1 MPQLVPLNK
10 VIFAFVIFSFVISSF
25 VRLFI
30 SRILNSK
37 LFISLIRNE
46 ITCKGFKSN
55 VKHRKVFNKSRK
67 VFKDKKV
74 FKKPTL
80 NLGINLD
87 SIDILNK
94 DILKNLYGYKLIG
107 NSLFNLNPYSLFNTI
122 YGTDNVDKLISIFED
137 LGSIIS
143 ICEDNYSEQEN
154 IYLNSGIDIGKNIN
168 NIIALHN
175 KNIIPA
181 HGNLGLKKLIIA
193 NLNIITPGFTGDP
206 FSTPLSTLDR
216 NEGIGFN
223 RTTAKFLYDDWLVSS
238 YMLIW
243 EFNILNQAKLYLE
256 NLYNSNP
263 KQLSSEYKNA
273 YILWQNR
280 QFKIAGFNASNLK
293 EYLFIDNYNEDIVMF
308 REICE
313 DLLYVQLN
321 LILAVNIIS
330 YLHENKDNLNN
341 NIYSD
346 INNIFID
353 HIKKYC
359 LAYSCLQEL
368 RVYIINKYNVKHLNL
383 LYDKYFKQNIE
394 DKKYS
399 ENFYKKFPY
408 I

>member
-1 MPQLVPLNK
+1 MQQLVPLINK
-10 VIFAFVIFSFVISSF
+10 VIFAFLIFYFIISSF
-25 VRLFI
+25 VRSFI

-55 VKHRKVFNKSRK
+55 VKHRKVFNKSIK

-94 DILKNLYGYKLIG
+94 DILKNLYGCQLIG

-168 NIIALHN
+168 NIIELHN

-223 RTTAKFLYDDWLVSS
+223 RTTAKFFMMTD
-238 YMLIW
+238 
-243 EFNILNQAKLYLE
+243 
-256 NLYNSNP
+256 
-263 KQLSSEYKNA
+263 
-273 YILWQNR
+273 
-280 QFKIAGFNASNLK
+280 
-293 EYLFIDNYNEDIVMF
+293 
-308 REICE
+308 
-313 DLLYVQLN
+313 
-321 LILAVNIIS
+321 
-330 YLHENKDNLNN
+330 
-341 NIYSD
+341 
-346 INNIFID
+346 
-353 HIKKYC
+353 
-359 LAYSCLQEL
+359 
-368 RVYIINKYNVKHLNL
+368 
-383 LYDKYFKQNIE
+383 
-394 DKKYS
+394 
-399 ENFYKKFPY
+399 
-408 I
+408 